1 MLKIPYQRPIF
12 HAFPNFV
19 HSLSKR
25 SVDTTLGGDSV
36 RSGWEKLGDTSSVE
50 TSLCKTEGSSQTST
64 SSSNN
69 DSIIFVVD
77 DWVLV

>member
-1 MLKIPYQRPIF
+1 MLFQDD
-12 HAFPNFV
+12 V

-25 SVDTTLGGDSV
+25 SVDTTLGSDSV
-36 RSGWEKLGDTSSVE
+36 RSGWEKLGDTGSVE
-50 TSLCKTEGSSQTST
+50 TSLCQTESSSQTST
-64 SSSNN
+64 TGSDN